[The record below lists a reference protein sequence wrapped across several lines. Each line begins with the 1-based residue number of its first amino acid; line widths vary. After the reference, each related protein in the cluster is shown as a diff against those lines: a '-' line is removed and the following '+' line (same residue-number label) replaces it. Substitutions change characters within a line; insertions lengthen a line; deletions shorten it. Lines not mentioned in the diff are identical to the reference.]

1 MCARTIVSSCQD
13 CSALSDPVEKFLCA
27 MDICVG
33 EGVNS
38 SSISSPSGDGVDDAF
53 GVTSHFGDL
62 SNDLAP
68 KYGGSYGFAE

>member
-1 MCARTIVSSCQD
+1 MCEGTIVSSCQGD

-53 GVTSHFGDL
+53 G
-62 SNDLAP
+62 
-68 KYGGSYGFAE
+68 